1 MPAVA
6 TLAILVTI
14 ALGGCSGGNSST
26 SGGSGAQTTEAPAQ
40 ATEVPTPAVSPTLGA
55 QGHHHRHR
63 HHHHGAYGTGVAG
76 SGAAGSGGAGAAASP
91 GLAVS
96 GAPSGR
102 SWACNDAQFL
112 TDQQQFASGTLSGDQ
127 EVDVCGP
134 VTRVLREK
142 DTRSGEHGYFY
153 IQVAAGDVIKI
164 VSDLGD
170 MDAPAWPWV
179 KVGDYCY
186 VQGRYYY
193 DSASS
198 QGIDWTHHGTSS
210 SWPSPG
216 YVVVAGTEYQ

>member
-1 MPAVA
+1 VE
-6 TLAILVTI
+6 
-14 ALGGCSGGNSST
+14 GR
-26 SGGSGAQTTEAPAQ
+26 
-40 ATEVPTPAVSPTLGA
+40 
-55 QGHHHRHR
+55 HHRHR
-63 HHHHGAYGTGVAG
+63 HHHRGAYST
-76 SGAAGSGGAGAAASP
+76 GAAGSAGAAGAAIS
-91 GLAVS
+91 AVPT
-96 GAPSGR
+96 GG
-102 SWACNDAQFL
+102 SWACNDTQFL
-112 TDQQQFASGTLSGDQ
+112 TDQQQFASGALSGDQ

-153 IQVAAGDVIKI
+153 IQVAPGDVIEI
-164 VSDLGD
+164 VSDLGE

-179 KVGDYCY
+179 KAGDYSY

-210 SWPSPG
+210 SWSSPG